1 MTAQATAESA
11 PSRIQAL
18 RNKHAIINSRIEE
31 AQRSP
36 SAADFH
42 IRQLK
47 KQRLQIQEEI
57 ESFRKK
63 RASS

>member
-1 MTAQATAESA
+1 MTAQGTAEVT

-36 SAADFH
+36 SSADFH

-47 KQRLQIQEEI
+47 KKRLQIQEEI
-57 ESFRKK
+57 ETFRK
-63 RASS
+63 RSSSS